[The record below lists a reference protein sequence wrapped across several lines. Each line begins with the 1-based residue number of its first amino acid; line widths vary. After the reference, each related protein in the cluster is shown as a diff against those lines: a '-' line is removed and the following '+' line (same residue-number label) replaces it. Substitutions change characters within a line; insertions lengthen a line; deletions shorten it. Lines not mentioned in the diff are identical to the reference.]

1 MAVVDKEVAS
11 SEDSSGNKSPI
22 VAFITHAIHKA
33 QDNVEI
39 EGDKSLELE
48 RELERLI
55 HDDQD
60 LDRRIRELVMA
71 LKPVPIEPDKA
82 LIMRASI
89 RPIITISL
97 TIMFFGFMFIWV
109 FGGFFAEH
117 VITNLKEMLPVF
129 LGIYGSVIGF
139 WFGEH
144 TAQKQQQNK

>member
-1 MAVVDKEVAS
+1 MGTIDNNMDS
-11 SEDSSGNKSPI
+11 NEDSSGNKSPVI
-22 VAFITHAIHKA
+22 AFLTHAIHKA
-33 QDNVEI
+33 QDKVNIDGEI
-39 EGDKSLELE
+39 SLALE
-48 RELERLI
+48 RELERLV
-55 HDDQD
+55 HDDKD

-97 TIMFFGFMFIWV
+97 TVMFFGFMFIWV
-109 FGGFFAEH
+109 FGGFFEDH
-117 VITNLKEMLPVF
+117 VIINLKEMLPVF

-144 TAQKQQQNK
+144 TAQKQQQQK